1 MTLNVMLRENYQ
13 SFLYESMS
21 KPRIKIQSGCHLLK
35 GLSYRATPNV
45 SEIAESATKITAAV
59 AALSLLVSLVFGAAF
74 SLMDSAEFGIP
85 FFEIADTED
94 YIRATLSNFMQVFT
108 CFWVITILLRL
119 VKHIKDLKQSDV
131 SWLSPKR
138 GLIFFDTVV
147 SITLI
152 SGFIVISYFRTN
164 ALDVR
169 GQPLSDEMTQ
179 SYQGTN
185 QGIRVG
191 HNGIWTIE
199 YGKDYRRK
207 GCLSFIAMVG
217 GQHFYWSVQSNRL
230 FSVSASQI
238 VSSTRVLDSK
248 PRQNSKAAIAWHK
261 QREALCP
268 ISNVIHE

>member
-1 MTLNVMLRENYQ
+1 MLRENYQ

-21 KPRIKIQSGCHLLK
+21 KPRIKIQTGSHLLK

-59 AALSLLVSLVFGAAF
+59 AALSLLVSLILGAVF
-74 SLMDSAEFGIP
+74 SQLNSVEFGIP

-94 YIRATLSNFMQVFT
+94 YIRATLSQFMLVSLSFFVIAILVF
-108 CFWVITILLRL
+108 L
-119 VKHIKDLKQSDV
+119 VKHTKAFKQSKANWFSGDGALV
-131 SWLSPKR
+131 
-138 GLIFFDTVV
+138 FFDAVV
-147 SITLI
+147 SIILI
-152 SGFIVISYFRTN
+152 SGLIVISYMKIN
-164 ALDVR
+164 ALDAS

-185 QGIRVG
+185 HGIRLG
-191 HNGIWTIE
+191 HNGIWIIE
-199 YGKDYRRK
+199 YGKDYKRK

-268 ISNVIHE
+268 ISNVTRE